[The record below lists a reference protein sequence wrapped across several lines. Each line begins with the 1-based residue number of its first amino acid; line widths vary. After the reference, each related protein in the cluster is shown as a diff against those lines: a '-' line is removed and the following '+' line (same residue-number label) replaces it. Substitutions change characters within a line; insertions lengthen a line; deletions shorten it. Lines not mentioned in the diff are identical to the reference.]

1 MMRKYNQ
8 YLIPCTESI
17 KFALNRLNS
26 VDELTLFV
34 VDEFGKLVGSLTD
47 GDIRRALVKNYSLE
61 DSIDKIMF
69 RDFSYLVHGQFTIDQ
84 VLEIKKKKLPL
95 IPLVDD
101 KRVVKRLINLH
112 TTKSLLPLEAVIMA
126 GGEGRRLRP
135 YTESIPKPLLKVDDK
150 PIIEY
155 NIDRLADFGIQK
167 IHISIKY
174 LGHLIEEYFK
184 DGGSKNI
191 SISYI
196 TENNPLGTIGAVTL
210 IEKFEMEHII
220 IMNSDLL
227 TNIDFEDFFKEF
239 IYTDADM
246 IVATVPYKVD
256 IPYAV
261 LETNE
266 KRVMGFKEKPTYT
279 YYSNAGIYLI
289 KKEAIKYIPRNT
301 FFNATDLM
309 EKLIKEGKKVLSYP
323 LLGYWLDI
331 GKHDDFEKAQEDVKH
346 IVF

>member
-1 MMRKYNQ
+1 MRNYSQ
-8 YLIPCTESI
+8 HLIPCKESI
-17 KFALNRLNS
+17 KSALKRLNS

-34 VDEFGKLVGSLTD
+34 VDEEGTLVGSLTD
-47 GDIRRALVKNYSLE
+47 GDIRRALVNDYSI
-61 DSIDKIMF
+61 DDTIDKIMF
-69 RDFSYLVHGQFTIDQ
+69 KDFSYLVHGQFTIDQ
-84 VLEIKKKKLPL
+84 VLEIKKKKLSL
-95 IPLVDD
+95 IPLVDN
-101 KRVVKRLINLH
+101 KRAVKRLINFQ
-112 TTKSLLPLEAVIMA
+112 TAKSLLPVEAVIMA

-155 NIDRLADFGIQK
+155 NIDRLADYGIQK

-184 DGGSKNI
+184 DGDSKNI
-191 SISYI
+191 FISYV
-196 TENNPLGTIGAVTL
+196 TENDPLGTIGSVTL
-210 IEKFEMEHII
+210 IEKFEEEYII

-227 TNIDFEDFFKEF
+227 TNIDFEDFFIEF
-239 IYTDADM
+239 INADADM
-246 IVATVPYKVD
+246 IIATVPYKVD

-266 KRVMGFKEKPTYT
+266 NKVMSFKEKPTYT
-279 YYSNAGIYLI
+279 YYSNAGIYLL
-289 KKEAIKYIPRNT
+289 KKEAIQHIPRNT

-331 GKHDDFEKAQEDVKH
+331 GKHDDFQKAQEDVKH

>member
-1 MMRKYNQ
+1 MRNYSQ
-8 YLIPCTESI
+8 FLIPFKESI
-17 KFALNRLNS
+17 KSALNRLNS
-26 VDELTLFV
+26 LDELTLFV
-34 VDEFGKLVGSLTD
+34 VDEVGTLVGSLTD
-47 GDIRRALVKNYSLE
+47 GDIRRALVNNYSLE

-69 RDFSYLVHGQFTIDQ
+69 KDFSYLVHGQFTIDQ
-84 VLEIKKKKLPL
+84 VLEIKKKKLGL

-101 KRVVKRLINLH
+101 KRVVKRLINLKAA
-112 TTKSLLPLEAVIMA
+112 KSLLPVEAVIMA

-155 NIDRLADFGIQK
+155 NIDRLADYGIQK

-184 DGGSKNI
+184 DGDSKNI
-191 SISYI
+191 AISYV
-196 TENNPLGTIGAVTL
+196 TENDPLGTIGAVTL
-210 IEKFEMEHII
+210 IEKFEMEYII

-239 IYTDADM
+239 RNAEADM
-246 IVATVPYKVD
+246 IIATVPYKVD

-261 LETNE
+261 LETMEN
-266 KRVMGFKEKPTYT
+266 RVISFKEKPTYT

-323 LLGYWLDI
+323 LLAYWLDI
-331 GKHDDFEKAQEDVKH
+331 GKYDDFQKAQEDVKH

>member
-1 MMRKYNQ
+1 MRNYSQ
-8 YLIPCTESI
+8 YLIPSKESI
-17 KFALNRLNS
+17 KSALKRLNS

-34 VDEFGKLVGSLTD
+34 VDEEGTLVGSLTD
-47 GDIRRALVKNYSLE
+47 GDIRRALVNDYSM
-61 DSIDKIMF
+61 DDTIDKIMF
-69 RDFSYLVHGQFTIDQ
+69 KDFSYLVHGQFTIDQ
-84 VLEIKKKKLPL
+84 VLEIKKNKLSL
-95 IPLVDD
+95 IPLVDN
-101 KRVVKRLINLH
+101 KGAVKRLINFQ
-112 TTKSLLPLEAVIMA
+112 TAKSLLPVEAVIMA

-135 YTESIPKPLLKVDDK
+135 YTESIPKPLLKVNDK

-155 NIDRLADFGIQK
+155 NIDRLADYGIQK

-184 DGGSKNI
+184 DGDSKNI
-191 SISYI
+191 FISYV
-196 TENNPLGTIGAVTL
+196 TENDPLGTIGSVTL
-210 IEKFEMEHII
+210 IEKFEEEYII

-227 TNIDFEDFFKEF
+227 TNIDFEDFFIEF
-239 IYTDADM
+239 INADADM
-246 IVATVPYKVD
+246 IIATVPYKVD

-266 KRVMGFKEKPTYT
+266 NKVMSFKEKPTYT
-279 YYSNAGIYLI
+279 YYSNAGIYLL
-289 KKEAIKYIPRNT
+289 KKEAIQHIPRNT

-331 GKHDDFEKAQEDVKH
+331 GKHDDFQKAQEDVKH